1 MAKEVEVPFFTTPG
15 YSLPLLKAEMECPKI
30 GGKVLIYALP
40 DSGSRF
46 SVLNSRVLQDCYDH
60 VDSYYFDTV
69 VITNLGVYA
78 RRYRLKF
85 SFVELGE
92 ELEIPVVAL
101 DFSPT
106 EAVFPSLILGRED
119 FFSRWTICFEDNAK
133 LIVRRRNA

>member
-1 MAKEVEVPFFTTPG
+1 MVKEVEVPFFTTPG
-15 YSLPLLKAEMECPKI
+15 YSIPLLKAEMECPKI

-46 SVLNSRVLQDCYDH
+46 SVLNSRVLQDCYDR
-60 VDSYYFDTV
+60 VEEYYFDTV

-78 RRYRLKF
+78 KRYRLKF

-106 EAVFPSLILGRED
+106 EPVFPSLILGRED
-119 FFSRWTICFEDNAK
+119 FFSRWTICFDDNTK
-133 LIVRRRNA
+133 LVVRSRSE